1 MVTYL
6 LASFVCIILP
16 PRACVKRSLS
26 AVVIIEPEPELV
38 TSAKSVALIAISALP
53 SKSTPAILTV
63 FLNLEA
69 EVEFPNKSTLL
80 RTGAV
85 LNVKIPSIEVFS
97 SALIRELILVSIVVE
112 KLASLPKASANS
124 FNVLR
129 ASGALLVRLLIAI
142 S

>member
-1 MVTYL
+1 M
-6 LASFVCIILP
+6 
-16 PRACVKRSLS
+16 
-26 AVVIIEPEPELV
+26 LV

-97 SALIRELILVSIVVE
+97 SALTRELILVSIVVE
-112 KLASLPKASANS
+112 KLASLPNASANS
-124 FNVLR
+124 FNVFR
-129 ASGALLVRLLIAI
+129 ASGALLVRLLIVI